1 VRLPAQGNYC
11 GGTFEGIVDRL
22 DYIAGM
28 GFDAIWISPIV
39 DNIACGYHGYWA
51 QHQFQIEEHF
61 GGAAGLHKLVRKRVF
76 LRHFILKTIILPRQ
90 ARDKHRENT
99 QKHARFLIDGRMQG
113 QGHCRHARYVVEL
126 KHSLSFLN
134 LTIMQIYIYI

>member
-1 VRLPAQGNYC
+1 MCLPAQGNYC

-76 LRHFILKTIILPRQ
+76 LRHFILKNDLFT
-90 ARDKHRENT
+90 KT
-99 QKHARFLIDGRMQG
+99 GSG
-113 QGHCRHARYVVEL
+113 Q
-126 KHSLSFLN
+126 
-134 LTIMQIYIYI
+134 T